1 MDWLTA
7 NKIPVGKVAKTIFD
21 WLKDNAGGFFDALKG
36 SGAAVFTVGF
46 DGAAA
51 EPQALAAVARGHGL
65 AATPAG
71 SAAEALDM
79 ALRLGAGRVVICGS
93 LYLAGEV
100 LGASPETWP
109 I

>member
-1 MDWLTA
+1 M
-7 NKIPVGKVAKTIFD
+7 
-21 WLKDNAGGFFDALKG
+21 
-36 SGAAVFTVGF
+36 
-46 DGAAA
+46 
-51 EPQALAAVARGHGL
+51 